1 MNLVFIQRRI
11 AFSQTNEMI
20 QCCEFIRTRS
30 GELSVVTV
38 VFHVALTVFFVGT
51 ECIGFCFF
59 HGKRLHTK

>member
-38 VFHVALTVFFVGT
+38 VFHVALTVSSLGQSV
-51 ECIGFCFF
+51 
-59 HGKRLHTK
+59 